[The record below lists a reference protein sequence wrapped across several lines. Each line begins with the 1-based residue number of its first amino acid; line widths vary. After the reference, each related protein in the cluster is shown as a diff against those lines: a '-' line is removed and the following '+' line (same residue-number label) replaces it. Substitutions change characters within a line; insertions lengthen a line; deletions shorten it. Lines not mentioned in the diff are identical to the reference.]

1 MEMIVNWRAW
11 VLLVLL
17 VGPVV
22 AYIGFGALWLLE
34 RGWLLYAGILWI
46 AAGIAFA
53 ILAARW
59 TKSRRP
65 VLPPL
70 DWDAPRTFSPFD
82 RQAWT
87 LVEEAAEQGDT
98 ASLDTLSEADVYINA
113 GRSLARQLAS
123 HYHPLS
129 ENPIEHVPVVEL
141 LTALELAAEDLNRLC
156 RQVPGGD
163 LVTPAHLKTA
173 VQAAGYLQK
182 ASDLYS
188 YLLPLFSPVTG
199 LVRLGTQQLM
209 VKPAWRDMQQ
219 NLLRWFFRAYIN
231 RLGTHLIEL
240 YSGRLVIGADH
251 YRRLTRRSAREA
263 HAIDAELG
271 HLVIAVAGA
280 RDSGKSTLIA
290 ALDQARLGDGALVQA
305 RLNASGVDAALLER
319 LRQARFEEIPG
330 FTLSAGGE
338 SARDRSTRRSAVEE
352 AVDCDLLI
360 LIVDV
365 RRPANAHTAEIAFAQ
380 AWDRWFVEH
389 PNLEAPPTLVV
400 LTGVDRIEPGF
411 TWTPHWNWAKGQSPL
426 ETTVRTRVDALRA
439 ALPPTFTDF
448 VAVGLHV
455 GTPFGILEEV
465 LPRLAALLHRAE
477 RTAIIRHLQRIHTRS
492 KARRLASQVSQHGRS
507 LWKSLRSGWKPHAGA
522 EQTSS
527 R

>member
-1 MEMIVNWRAW
+1 MTMIANWRAW

-17 VGPVV
+17 VGPVL
-22 AYIGFGALWLLE
+22 AYIGFGTLWLVE

-53 ILAARW
+53 ALAARW
-59 TKSRRP
+59 TRSSQP

-82 RQAWT
+82 RQAWS
-87 LVEEAAEQGDT
+87 LVEAAAEEGDST
-98 ASLDTLSEADVYINA
+98 SMDALSEADVYIGT
-113 GRSLARQLAS
+113 GRSLARQLAR

-129 ENPIEHVPVVEL
+129 ENPIEHVPLVEL

-156 RQVPGGD
+156 RQLPGGD

-173 VQAAGYLQK
+173 VQAAGFLQR
-182 ASDLYS
+182 ASDVYS

-199 LVRLGTQQLM
+199 LVRLGTQQWM
-209 VKPAWRDMQQ
+209 VKPAWRNMQQ
-219 NLLRWFFRAYIN
+219 NLLRWFFRAYVN

-240 YSGRLVIGADH
+240 YSGRLVIGAEQ
-251 YRRLTRRSAREA
+251 YRRLTRRSAHEA
-263 HAIDAELG
+263 HPIDAELG
-271 HLVIAVAGA
+271 QLVVAVAGA
-280 RDSGKSTLIA
+280 RGSGKSSVIA
-290 ALDQARLGDGALVQA
+290 VLDQARQAEPALLQA
-305 RLNASGVDAALLER
+305 RLSSAGIDETLLDR
-319 LRQARFEEIPG
+319 LRHARLHEIPG
-330 FTLSAGGE
+330 FTLTPEGE
-338 SARDRSTRRSAVEE
+338 SARDRATRRSAVEE
-352 AVDCDLLI
+352 ATDSDLLI

-380 AWDRWFVEH
+380 SWDRWFVEH
-389 PNLEAPPTLVV
+389 PVLEAPPTLVV

-411 TWTPHWNWAKGQSPL
+411 DGAPPWNWTKGQTPHEAA
-426 ETTVRTRVDALRA
+426 VRARVEALRA
-439 ALPPTFTDF
+439 ALPPTFTEF
-448 VAVGLHV
+448 VAVGLHSGTTV
-455 GTPFGILEEV
+455 GVLEEV

-477 RTAIIRHLQRIHTRS
+477 RTSIIRQLHRLHSRS
-492 KARRLASQVSQHGRS
+492 KARRLVSQVSQQGRS
-507 LWKSLRSGWKPHAGA
+507 LWRSLRSGWKPPAGA

>member
-1 MEMIVNWRAW
+1 MTMIANWRAW
-11 VLLVLL
+11 VLLVLFC
-17 VGPVV
+17 GPPL
-22 AYIGFGALWLLE
+22 AYIGFGSLWLWE

-46 AAGIAFA
+46 AAGIVFSV
-53 ILAARW
+53 LAARW
-59 TKSRRP
+59 TKSRQP

-87 LVEEAAEQGDT
+87 QVEAAAEEGDS
-98 ASLDTLSEADVYINA
+98 ASMATLSEADIYINT
-113 GRSLARQLAS
+113 GRSLARQLAQ

-129 ENPIEHVPVVEL
+129 ENPIEHVPVADL

-156 RQVPGGD
+156 RQIPGGD

-173 VQAAGYLQK
+173 VQAAGFLQK

-188 YLLPLFSPVTG
+188 YLLPLFSPATG

-209 VKPAWRDMQQ
+209 VKPAWRNMQQ
-219 NLLRWFFRAYIN
+219 NLLRWFFRAYVN

-240 YSGRLVIGADH
+240 YSGRLVIGAEQ
-251 YRRLTRRSAREA
+251 YRRLTRRSAQETQ
-263 HAIDAELG
+263 AIDAELG

-280 RDSGKSTLIA
+280 RGSGKSSVIA
-290 ALDQARLGDGALVQA
+290 ALDQARQSEPALVKA
-305 RLNASGVDAALLER
+305 RLSAAGVDAALLER
-319 LRQARFEEIPG
+319 LRQARFDEISG
-330 FTLSAGGE
+330 FTLSPEGE
-338 SARDRSTRRSAVEE
+338 SARDRATRHSAIEE
-352 AVDCDLLI
+352 AVDSDLLI

-380 AWDRWFVEH
+380 TWDRWFVEH
-389 PNLEAPPTLVV
+389 PSLEAPPALVV
-400 LTGVDRIEPGF
+400 LSGVDSIEPGF
-411 TWTPHWNWAKGQSPL
+411 AWTPHWNWTKGQSPL
-426 ETTVRTRVDALRA
+426 ETAVRARVEALRA
-439 ALPPTFTDF
+439 ALPPTFTEF
-448 VAVGLHV
+448 VAVGRNAD
-455 GTPFGILEEV
+455 TPFGILEEV

-477 RTAIIRHLQRIHTRS
+477 RTSIIRHLHRLNSRS
-492 KARRLASQVSQHGRS
+492 KARRLASQVSQHGRA
-507 LWKSLRSGWKPHAGA
+507 LWKSIRLGWKSPAGA